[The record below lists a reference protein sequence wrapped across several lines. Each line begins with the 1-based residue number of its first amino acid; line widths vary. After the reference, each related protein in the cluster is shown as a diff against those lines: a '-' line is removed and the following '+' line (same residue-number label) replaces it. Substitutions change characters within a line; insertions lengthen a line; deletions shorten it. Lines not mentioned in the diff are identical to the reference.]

1 MKERKKKM
9 FNKDKRV
16 EYVNLIGDITYE
28 NANAIV
34 NHLFQ
39 ANKRNDAV
47 VLCLS
52 SGGGD
57 VYAGMSIIE
66 TMKFVQVP
74 VFTYAIGFVGSMA
87 VNIFLEGEK
96 KFVSPSASFMIHES
110 NAEYSGDFDTIQR
123 TLEFERY
130 FDTHLNERIIA
141 NTSFTEDSLKKL
153 LGKKSDVY
161 FTPDKVLQHGFVEN
175 SSYVVKTQK
184 ELEEKIFNYLGN

>member
-1 MKERKKKM
+1 MKERKKTM
-9 FNKDKRV
+9 FNKDKKI

-28 NANAIV
+28 NANSIV

-66 TMKFVQVP
+66 TMKFLQVP
-74 VFTYAIGFVGSMA
+74 VFTYAVGFVASMA

-96 KFVSPSASFMIHES
+96 KFVSPTASFMIHES
-110 NAEYSGDFDTIQR
+110 NAEYSGDFDTIKR
-123 TLEFERY
+123 TLEFEIY
-130 FDTHLNERIIA
+130 FDKHLNERIIA
-141 NTSFTEDSLKKL
+141 NTTFTEDSLKKL
-153 LGKKSDVY
+153 LNKKSDVY
-161 FTPDKVLQHGFVEN
+161 FMPDTVVQYGFVEN
-175 SSYVVKTQK
+175 VSYVIRSQK